1 MNGSAYADA
10 LRIHFETHANP
21 LLADR
26 MSRYMLG
33 KFGFFGIQS
42 PLRKQLSA
50 SFIAA
55 NGLPDPADFE
65 GVVKQVWAMPQRE
78 LQYTIMEMASRK
90 AFLYA
95 EHQIHLFE
103 YMILQKS
110 WWDTVDYIAA
120 NLVGSWLRKNPGKTT
135 EVTAAFMNSGNMWLM
150 RTVLLFQ
157 LKYRKET
164 NEALL
169 FETITALKTSPE
181 FFIRKAIGWSL
192 REYSKTNPEAVI
204 RFVENN
210 TLSGLSK
217 REALKIITK
226 KQADE

>member
-10 LRIHFETHANP
+10 LRKHFETHANP

-33 KFGFFGIQS
+33 QFDFFGIQA

-55 NGLPDPADFE
+55 NGLPDPAEFD

-78 LQYTIMEMASRK
+78 LQYAIMEMASRK

-95 EHQIHLFE
+95 AHQIHLFE

-120 NLVGSWLRKNPGKTT
+120 NLVGSWLRKNPAR
-135 EVTAAFMNSGNMWLM
+135 TAEITGAFMNSGNLWLQ

-169 FETITALKTSPE
+169 YETIDALKTSPE

-192 REYSKTNPEAVI
+192 REFSKTNPEAVI

-226 KQADE
+226 KKADE